1 VKALLLAAT
10 GAAVVLSLVGCGA
23 APITGAEPGATLAG
37 PIELVREGK
46 NGTIGGGD
54 LEITVSDDG
63 TGITEASLKLSD
75 MSCSNES
82 GSIRV
87 ESGGWSTTTKYVRRP
102 SPTEGSTSRSATV
115 ATWSRSPDRSTRHPR
130 STQTSRYPVHRS
142 PRRDRPLTVTT
153 GRGAGEGRGSRAGCC
168 IHASG

>member
-1 VKALLLAAT
+1 MNRVKALLLAAT

-87 ESGGWSTTTKYVRRP
+87 ESGGWSTTTKYVRPAPITDGRFDFKIGNGGDVVSITGSFDAP
-102 SPTEGSTSRSATV
+102 SKVNANIEISGTQKPPQGQAFDCDYGS
-115 ATWSRSPDRSTRHPR
+115 WSW
-130 STQTSRYPVHRS
+130 
-142 PRRDRPLTVTT
+142 
-153 GRGAGEGRGSRAGCC
+153 RGAKQ
-168 IHASG
+168 